1 MARKF
6 SNQFN
11 GKYVLPQV
19 PPGDYRILAL
29 DTPQPLE
36 YRNPV
41 VLRTYESQGQRVHVA
56 AGQRVQ
62 VTLQPIK
69 GD

>member
-1 MARKF
+1 MAREF

-19 PPGDYRILAL
+19 PPGDYRILAF
-29 DTPQPLE
+29 DTPQRLE

-41 VLRTYESQGQRVHVA
+41 VLRTYESKGQIVHVA
-56 AGQRVQ
+56 AGQKVQ
-62 VTLQPIK
+62 VTVELIK
-69 GD
+69 GE